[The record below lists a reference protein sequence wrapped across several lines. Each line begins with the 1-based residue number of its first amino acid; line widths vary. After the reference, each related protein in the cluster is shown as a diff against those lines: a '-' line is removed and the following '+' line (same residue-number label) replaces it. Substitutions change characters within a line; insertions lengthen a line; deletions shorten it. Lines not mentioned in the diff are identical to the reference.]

1 MYITVMD
8 FSTKSITKLV
18 WDVEEATTEE
28 TEVLLEAMGYHL
40 SQIAYMTTD
49 DEPDF
54 GGVVEVTDLLPNFK
68 IENIGDYFV

>member
-8 FSTKSITKLV
+8 FSTKIITKLV

-40 SQIAYMTTD
+40 SQVSYMTTNE
-49 DEPDF
+49 EPDF
-54 GGVVEVTDLLPNFK
+54 GGVVEVSDVLPDFK
-68 IENIGDYFV
+68 I